1 VFYVCVKEKI
11 NEIAISESCPD
22 CVITCSSNEIII
34 WGLKDMKPQLKIAI
48 PKIQCN
54 SISMDKYGK
63 FILSAWNDGCIRL
76 FTAYNGKLMKK
87 LENCHPGPISKIIVD
102 YNQTKMISGG

>member
-1 VFYVCVKEKI
+1 
-11 NEIAISESCPD
+11 
-22 CVITCSSNEIII
+22 
-34 WGLKDMKPQLKIAI
+34 
-48 PKIQCN
+48 
-54 SISMDKYGK
+54 MDKYGK

-87 LENCHPGPISKIIVD
+87 LENCHPGPISKIILD